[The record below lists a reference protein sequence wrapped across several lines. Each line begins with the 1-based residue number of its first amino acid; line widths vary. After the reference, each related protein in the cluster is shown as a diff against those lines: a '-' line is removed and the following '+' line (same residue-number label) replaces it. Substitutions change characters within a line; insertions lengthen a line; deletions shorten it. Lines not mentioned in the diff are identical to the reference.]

1 MRYRRRIFSTLT
13 AAALVVTACGGDDD
27 LSLDDIQDTVERDD
41 ESGDDSDSGESGSG
55 DDSDDSGDDGDGPG
69 FGNFE
74 SGAIVVSGAE
84 DVTYSVDDPALG
96 FISGGGCGG
105 ENYGI
110 SVNVQNADAQVTM
123 AQISANIDEDMN
135 GGRTGT
141 FPVEEVSLMIVPDGD
156 MMAMRSYE
164 GPGTMDVVE
173 HDNAAPDFNLN
184 ERRTVL
190 SITGTLEA
198 ANPETEGTVEL
209 DADLVWI
216 MGCP

>member
-1 MRYRRRIFSTLT
+1 MTF

-27 LSLDDIQDTVERDD
+27 LSLDDIQDAVESDD
-41 ESGDDSDSGESGSG
+41 ESGDSGESGSDESG
-55 DDSDDSGDDGDGPG
+55 DDDSGDAAEGPG

-84 DVTYSVDDPALG
+84 DVTYSVGDSALG

-110 SVNVQNADAQVTM
+110 SVNVQDADAQVTM

-156 MMAMRSYE
+156 MMAMRVYE

-173 HDNAAPDFNLN
+173 HDNAAPDFDLN

-190 SITGTLEA
+190 SITGTLDG
-198 ANPETEGTVEL
+198 ANPETEGTIEL